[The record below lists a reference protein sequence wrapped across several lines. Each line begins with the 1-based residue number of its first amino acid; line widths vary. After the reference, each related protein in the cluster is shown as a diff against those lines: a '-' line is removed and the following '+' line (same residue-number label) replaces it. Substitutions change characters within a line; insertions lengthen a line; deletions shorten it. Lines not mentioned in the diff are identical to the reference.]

1 MGNEVS
7 GSEEAP
13 ITVVA
18 SKVDK
23 REMYNKQKQM
33 ADNFGISLLLLV
45 VVVAAARCLF
55 LSFFFVLCVPAKRNE
70 KCSEI
75 ISHEIE
81 CLSLRQGEESEF
93 A

>member
-45 VVVAAARCLF
+45 AAARCLF
-55 LSFFFVLCVPAKRNE
+55 LSFFFVLSVPAKRNE